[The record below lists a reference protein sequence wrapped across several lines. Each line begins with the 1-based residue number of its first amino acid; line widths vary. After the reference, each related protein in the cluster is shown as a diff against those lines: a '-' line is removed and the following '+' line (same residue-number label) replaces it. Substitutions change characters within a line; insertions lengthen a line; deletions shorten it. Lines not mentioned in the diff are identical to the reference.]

1 MAFSSQNTLISLKC
15 LNPYLIIYHLRVS
28 LIMKIPLLIL
38 SLVMVN
44 TCFANTTDL
53 KTRFSTINIQQEVND
68 KFSLS
73 HQNKAILAIEG
84 KSFKQEAIFR
94 FDHKEIILL
103 RFLQGYNSRTDKLV
117 FVGVN
122 KNGSVNISPVFE
134 HPANVPIDVKQKDDT
149 AVADLGIERSM
160 HNYLS
165 YDGTAMKRFQKGAKA
180 IERKAEPIPD
190 GDCNKI
196 YNNLYIPSFNKSYC
210 GGIAHQINSAFE
222 NTVEYKAMSVRSD
235 VLDET
240 ALVDMATDACKS
252 KTVVIYNDFKTKVCG
267 YSLIVP
273 NSNKL
278 KNYAK
283 DN

>member
-1 MAFSSQNTLISLKC
+1 
-15 LNPYLIIYHLRVS
+15 
-28 LIMKIPLLIL
+28 MKIPLLIL
-38 SLVMVN
+38 SLVMIN
-44 TCFANTTDL
+44 PSFANTTDL
-53 KTRFSTINIQQEVND
+53 KTRFSTLNIQQEVND
-68 KFSLS
+68 KFSLN
-73 HQNKAILAIEG
+73 HQNKAIMAIEG

-94 FDHKEIILL
+94 FDNKEIILL

-134 HPANVPIDVKQKDDT
+134 HPANVPIAVKQKDDT

-190 GDCNKI
+190 SDCNKI
-196 YNNLYIPSFNKSYC
+196 YNRLYIPSFDKSSC
-210 GGIAHQINSAFE
+210 DGIAYQINSAFE
-222 NTVEYKAMSVRSD
+222 NTVAYKAMSVRSD
-235 VLDET
+235 VLNET
-240 ALVDMATDACKS
+240 ALIDMATDTCKT
-252 KTVVIYNDFKTKVCG
+252 KNIVIYNDFKTKVCG
-267 YSLIVP
+267 YSVIVP
-273 NSNKL
+273 NTSQL

-283 DN
+283 D